1 MEKKYILDMSNL
13 RNMVYIIP
21 MMIRSKISQAKVNYK
36 NTENRHKNW
45 GWIH

>member
-13 RNMVYIIP
+13 RNTVNIIP
-21 MMIRSKISQAKVNYK
+21 IMIKSKISQAKVNYK

-45 GWIH
+45 G